1 MRRQGMYRNQE
12 QRAAAI
18 EAEREAGHV
27 CKIGLDK

>member
-1 MRRQGMYRNQE
+1 MRRQGMYRTQE

-27 CKIGLDK
+27 CKSLDK